1 MSKLLEDKKMK
12 VPQNL
17 NDLAYGETQQKLIR
31 HQMLNPHLY
40 KRGPTKYQTTQ
51 NHEGNHV
58 KVKGHWTQI
67 EDKKLTEA
75 VKLNGG
81 KNWK

>member
-1 MSKLLEDKKMK
+1 
-12 VPQNL
+12 
-17 NDLAYGETQQKLIR
+17 
-31 HQMLNPHLY
+31 MLNPHLY

-51 NHEGNHV
+51 NHDTL

-75 VKLNGG
+75 VRLNGG
-81 KNWK
+81 KNWKQIAKALNGRTDV